1 MTGGLSAK
9 LFATGRS
16 IRRAAAR
23 LFATGLSATKLFA
36 TGLSATG
43 LPASGLATTSAA
55 ATRRAT
61 GAVLRGPWQG
71 RRSVFALTVLLA
83 MPGAALAQDFTLNL
97 KDTDIQELIRF
108 VAEAT
113 ETTIVVDPN
122 VKGKVKVVSSKPVN
136 ASELYDLFLA
146 ILDVHGYTAVRSG
159 GVLRVI
165 RNQDARSSSVPV
177 ADPAARSGVNDEY
190 VTQVLRL
197 DNISAAKLIPV
208 LRPLVPQ
215 QAHMAAYAPSNAII
229 ISDVASNIAR
239 IRDVIERMDQSAV
252 QETDLITLRYAV
264 AEDVVR
270 MLEQLNASE
279 ARNSG
284 GEVEVLLVSDPRT
297 NSVLVTGDE
306 LQRTRVRKLIATV
319 DTPLEQ
325 TGNVKVV
332 YLEYAQATEIA
343 EVLTRVMQ
351 NISKLDSGDGKNNR
365 APDSDAT
372 IEADEGTNSLIITAD
387 ADEMAA
393 LESVIQRLDIRR
405 AQVLVEAIIVEL
417 ELIDGQDMGL
427 QWLFVDDS
435 GAYGSSVS
443 RDDTRARNIAR
454 AVVPSGEATANRV
467 KTGDFDAGALAG
479 ALAGAPGLSLGWGV
493 VDKKLSM
500 TVILNALERQTNANI
515 LSTPSLLTLD
525 NEKAFITVGQEV
537 PFITGSFTNTGAN
550 TGAQNPFQ
558 TIQRQNVGITL
569 TVTPQVNEGDSV
581 VLAIEQEVNSLTG
594 ATQQTASR
602 AADLITNERKIQTK
616 VLARDGSIV
625 VLGGLIQDDVQEK
638 EQRVP
643 LLGSIPVL
651 GRLFRNDAVSITRR
665 NLLIFIR
672 PTIIREDAELAG
684 ATALKYRYIRDQ
696 QRQRREQGL
705 RFFEDSAVPVLPDWE
720 RQILE
725 LEDIREDV
733 RKDMQRPV
741 RKDRRDPQAPPSP

>member
-1 MTGGLSAK
+1 MTGGLSAG
-9 LFATGRS
+9 LCATGRF
-16 IRRAAAR
+16 IGCAAAR
-23 LFATGLSATKLFA
+23 LFAAGLSATGLSV

-43 LPASGLATTSAA
+43 VPASGLATTSAA

-71 RRSVFALTVLLA
+71 RRSVLALAVLLA

-177 ADPAARSGVNDEY
+177 ADPAARAGVNDEY

-252 QETDLITLRYAV
+252 QETDLIALRYAV

-284 GEVEVLLVSDPRT
+284 GEVEVLLVSDQRT

-306 LQRTRVRKLIATV
+306 LQRARVRKLIAYV

-351 NISKLDSGDGKNNR
+351 NISKLDSDDGKNS
-365 APDSDAT
+365 APDSNAT

-625 VLGGLIQDDVQEK
+625 VLGGLIQDDVQQK

-733 RKDMQRPV
+733 RKDMHRPM